1 MSDPASIYE
10 RAEPDTLA
18 QIRKE
23 ADAYLGAQ
31 LTVALAGNQR
41 AMTFFGFLAA
51 ASAVIGSA
59 SITVIATSPDFAPFG
74 IVGVLVVCGLLTA
87 MFFANMAAMP
97 DDFYYVG
104 NSPSQW
110 VADIDGKKALHRSMA
125 EGINLDV
132 RSIDR
137 NTDTID
143 RSSAFIKRAVWIAW
157 GSLVAGAVGM
167 VLAYGLTHA

>member
-1 MSDPASIYE
+1 MPDPASTFE
-10 RAEPDTLA
+10 SAHPDTLA

-31 LTVALAGNQR
+31 LTVTLAGNQR

-59 SITVIATSPDFAPFG
+59 SVTVVTTSTDFAAFG
-74 IVGVLVVCGLLTA
+74 VVGIMVVFGLLIA
-87 MFFANMAAMP
+87 MFCANMAAMP

-104 NSPSQW
+104 NSPSNW
-110 VADIDGKKALHRSMA
+110 IEDIQDGRRLHRSLA
-125 EGINLDV
+125 EGVALDV

-143 RSSAFIKRAVWIAW
+143 RCSKFIKRAVWIAW
-157 GSLVAGAVGM
+157 GSLAGGALGMIVA
-167 VLAYGLTHA
+167 YSLTHP